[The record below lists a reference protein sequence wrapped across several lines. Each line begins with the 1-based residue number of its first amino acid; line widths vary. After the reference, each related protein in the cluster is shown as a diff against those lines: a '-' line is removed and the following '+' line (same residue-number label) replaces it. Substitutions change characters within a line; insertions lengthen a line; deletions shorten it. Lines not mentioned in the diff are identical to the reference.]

1 MAFVGIQHNVTEE
14 VEAKRQLKELNE
26 TLEKRVNKEN
36 VGHLTDRLK
45 SEIKEESIY
54 DNSQGSVLLF
64 RCRTNTMPLNNRN
77 RHTNSDTSCPCCN
90 FENED
95 LNHFLL
101 HCPAYSSARRD
112 LFILQQPYIEQTDA
126 ILQRLLLFSNEPLT
140 FQHDAKKLLCKMYL
154 LRKKK
159 IESVQN

>member
-1 MAFVGIQHNVTEE
+1 MTKDEESWQKEVTE
-14 VEAKRQLKELNE
+14 KS
-26 TLEKRVNKEN
+26 TLELFRKY
-36 VGHLTDRLK
+36 K